1 MKSWVSD
8 RRLAAGIAAL
18 VLICLSSTA
27 LAAVGRTVGS
37 YAVSATGAATYTIP
51 IWAPRGPNG
60 QQPRV
65 TGGTYGTAGS
75 TYQTEIANFE
85 QVTAY
90 GSAGNGPSYF
100 IVQAPNGTRYEYG
113 NGNGSAVLANGTTTV
128 LTWYLDKVTDTAGNT
143 MTYSYSSSGLL
154 GSAVPSTISWTP
166 SSYGATTYNYTMQF
180 AYGTNSTTSSYYG
193 YVGGTEV
200 TNTDLLQSI
209 TINYGGTTVKKY
221 ALTYQAS
228 PTTGAEELTQLQEC
242 ADAAQSNCLAP
253 TTFGYQTPPVGTTS
267 TATNAINNAAS
278 LVWNY

>member
-18 VLICLSSTA
+18 VLICLCSTA

-60 QQPRV
+60 LQPHLALSYDSQSSSGYVGVGWALSGISSITRCNSTVAQDGAAAPVALATNDPLCLDGQRLRV

-143 MTYSYSSSGLL
+143 M
-154 GSAVPSTISWTP
+154 
-166 SSYGATTYNYTMQF
+166 
-180 AYGTNSTTSSYYG
+180 
-193 YVGGTEV
+193 
-200 TNTDLLQSI
+200 
-209 TINYGGTTVKKY
+209 
-221 ALTYQAS
+221 
-228 PTTGAEELTQLQEC
+228 
-242 ADAAQSNCLAP
+242 
-253 TTFGYQTPPVGTTS
+253 
-267 TATNAINNAAS
+267 
-278 LVWNY
+278 